1 MKTKKYILKGLAT
14 CLIAAGLSACV
25 DLEPKAMS
33 FLTPENTFVD
43 KAGLETMLRLCRKQM
58 NFEWFGDA
66 FNSGNCETYSV
77 YEYAWSDLAV
87 MGGPETKE
95 IHNMVTQLTPTT
107 NMYLH
112 LRYWVF
118 GWNGIKYANTVITRA
133 PEADGMASEEDRNA
147 CLAEGYFHRAYWY
160 YLLTNQFGDIPWIGE
175 EITGAKL
182 DFNTVSRKTILANIK
197 KDMEYAIQWLPKDVI
212 RGAVS
217 RAAGE
222 HLLAKI
228 CLATGDFQQAVD
240 ATTRCINDYGLHL
253 MTERFGI
260 NADDKSKDVYND
272 LFQEE
277 NISIVE
283 NKEGIMIGQEI
294 YGLDGCSSPERMGQ
308 RTLRVSTMGTNNWK
322 SWVEVLPRYVLPT
335 MHNMSC
341 GKIVVTICV
350 ITPITGSINHVSNII
365 CRLQKGVVANTSAN
379 RWILLTVRIP
389 CVVTSLS
396 RL

>member
-147 CLAEGYFHRAYWY
+147 CLAEGYFHRAYW
-160 YLLTNQFGDIPWIGE
+160 
-175 EITGAKL
+175 
-182 DFNTVSRKTILANIK
+182 
-197 KDMEYAIQWLPKDVI
+197 
-212 RGAVS
+212 
-217 RAAGE
+217 
-222 HLLAKI
+222 
-228 CLATGDFQQAVD
+228 
-240 ATTRCINDYGLHL
+240 
-253 MTERFGI
+253 
-260 NADDKSKDVYND
+260 
-272 LFQEE
+272 
-277 NISIVE
+277 
-283 NKEGIMIGQEI
+283 
-294 YGLDGCSSPERMGQ
+294 
-308 RTLRVSTMGTNNWK
+308 
-322 SWVEVLPRYVLPT
+322 
-335 MHNMSC
+335 
-341 GKIVVTICV
+341 
-350 ITPITGSINHVSNII
+350 
-365 CRLQKGVVANTSAN
+365 
-379 RWILLTVRIP
+379 
-389 CVVTSLS
+389 
-396 RL
+396 